1 MAAHG
6 WMSIDDIA
14 PGDVLGDIVDGMFVP
29 GVPVEAAAPESPGS
43 SVWRITTA
51 AGSFVLQGD
60 ATVYGFTKA
69 RR

>member
-1 MAAHG
+1 
-6 WMSIDDIA
+6 MSIDGIV
-14 PGDVLGDIVDGMFVP
+14 PGDVLGDVVDDTFVP
-29 GVPVEAAAPESPGS
+29 GVQVEAIGPESLGS

-60 ATVYGFTKA
+60 ALVYGFTKG